1 MVVIRFADIGEAG
14 DRGRPV
20 MPERIAIVGVQAID
34 LDADL
39 LGHYGLTSLNMVML
53 LTLVCEEA
61 KIDLTKITEDDL
73 SRLHTAQ
80 DIVKLMQS
88 IRMHGV
94 AA

>member
-1 MVVIRFADIGEAG
+1 MNELSTIVSRNVATLLD
-14 DRGRPV
+14 RPV
-20 MPERIAIVGVQAID
+20 LNVQAID

-80 DIVKLMQS
+80 DIVKLMQL
-88 IRMHGV
+88 IRMHG
-94 AA
+94 AAA

>member
-1 MVVIRFADIGEAG
+1 MNELSTIVSRNVATLLD
-14 DRGRPV
+14 RPV
-20 MPERIAIVGVQAID
+20 LNVQAID

-39 LGHYGLTSLNMVML
+39 LGQYGLTSLNMVML

-88 IRMHGV
+88 IRMHG
-94 AA
+94 AAA